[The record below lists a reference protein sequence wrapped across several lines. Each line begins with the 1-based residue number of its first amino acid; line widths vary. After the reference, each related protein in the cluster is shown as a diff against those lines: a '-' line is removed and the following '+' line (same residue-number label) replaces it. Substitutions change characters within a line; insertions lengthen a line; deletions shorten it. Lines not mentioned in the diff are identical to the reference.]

1 MQTINIG
8 LTDTQRQGVINL
20 LNNDLA
26 DSYLLLV
33 KTKKYHWDVVA
44 HVTQKP
50 KKVSE
55 TAIPSEI
62 AAKP

>member
-1 MQTINIG
+1 MV
-8 LTDTQRQGVINL
+8 DF
-20 LNNDLA
+20 LNELI
-26 DSYLLLV
+26 DSEIKCNSRLM
-33 KTKKYHWDVVA
+33 T

>member
-1 MQTINIG
+1 
-8 LTDTQRQGVINL
+8 VISPL
-20 LNNDLA
+20 EEEKEIAPASLFI
-26 DSYLLLV
+26 
-33 KTKKYHWDVVA
+33 T

>member
-1 MQTINIG
+1 MSFDYKKFKNSIIKQYTNI
-8 LTDTQRQGVINL
+8 LDEVII
-20 LNNDLA
+20 
-26 DSYLLLV
+26 
-33 KTKKYHWDVVA
+33 T

>member
-1 MQTINIG
+1 MPIAIQ
-8 LTDTQRQGVINL
+8 VIL
-20 LNNDLA
+20 LIFTTLYQA
-26 DSYLLLV
+26 IASYLE
-33 KTKKYHWDVVA
+33 T

>member
-1 MQTINIG
+1 MSEQVKPIQKILFGSPGTGKSYQVREIAKNE
-8 LTDTQRQGVINL
+8 
-20 LNNDLA
+20 LN
-26 DSYLLLV
+26 
-33 KTKKYHWDVVA
+33 T

>member
-1 MQTINIG
+1 MDELAILHYLDRLPTSIDILHLP
-8 LTDTQRQGVINL
+8 LT
-20 LNNDLA
+20 
-26 DSYLLLV
+26 
-33 KTKKYHWDVVA
+33 VA
-44 HVTQKP
+44 LILMTHVTQKP

>member
-1 MQTINIG
+1 MGAVSNAGDIAIIAA
-8 LTDTQRQGVINL
+8 VIAQYFPQVGFIIIFNHTPKFDW
-20 LNNDLA
+20 DLI
-26 DSYLLLV
+26 
-33 KTKKYHWDVVA
+33 T

>member
-1 MQTINIG
+1 MTP
-8 LTDTQRQGVINL
+8 TL
-20 LNNDLA
+20 LI
-26 DSYLLLV
+26 
-33 KTKKYHWDVVA
+33 T

>member
-1 MQTINIG
+1 MQ
-8 LTDTQRQGVINL
+8 
-20 LNNDLA
+20 
-26 DSYLLLV
+26 V
-33 KTKKYHWDVVA
+33 KTTKLKLKIERIHSVLLT

>member
-1 MQTINIG
+1 MKLQVQGIKSGQTI
-8 LTDTQRQGVINL
+8 QL
-20 LNNDLA
+20 LDI
-26 DSYLLLV
+26 V
-33 KTKKYHWDVVA
+33 T